1 MASDHTKEVSKLIKF
16 KLKTR
21 VLKRGRKLRAILK
34 MGRKLRAKS
43 VDNLKL
49 SVDNLC
55 ITCIYL
61 VNSLLI
67 SMYNLWITLNLNFK
81 IILKLY
87 LKTQQTLNINIYFKF
102 VKTLDI
108 FGGFAKMGV
117 GSARNKPSLNFKD
130 KFGDKYARQNQM

>member
-1 MASDHTKEVSKLIKF
+1 M
-16 KLKTR
+16 
-21 VLKRGRKLRAILK
+21 
-34 MGRKLRAKS
+34 
-43 VDNLKL
+43 
-49 SVDNLC
+49 DNLC

-67 SMYNLWITLNLNFK
+67 SMYNLWITLNLSLNLSLNFK
-81 IILKLY
+81 IILRLY

-117 GSARNKPSLNFKD
+117 GLAGNKPPLNFKD